1 MSVNNY
7 VNVAINIGGK
17 TQTVKIEKGCLFE
30 NNGGQYVVDEK
41 GVLNIFDKK
50 TGQWKKTGAINMT
63 QYQFNTFKAVANN
76 TKEGDGITLSKND
89 ILSAQDKFKKGQFTK
104 DMSEFLGNSYH
115 IENPKMSTNEK
126 SVQVYV
132 TNGNEGQSA
141 TLKFQI
147 AELDKLKQASSEYQ
161 KEKVST
167 AEKQPTKGRATTV
180 GKEAMNILD
189 PDHDGKFK
197 IDRNNSKSWNLPVQ
211 IDLGGLSNKDEK
223 LLFDKLESLN
233 GQKITPDLIDKITN
247 ILLDVNNPAKGAEIN
262 FDGEAHTSESMLFDF
277 ARFAQY
283 LKPETLTKLLSEQ
296 YIVKIEE
303 NGDSNHSKN
312 LKAMKNLYG
321 RLTPKQKELYY
332 QKILSTDANR
342 HDFDISSWQSDGKAL
357 ADYIFEKPVSTQNF
371 NRIKT
376 LVIAMNKPNGV
387 AGTKDECKELINT
400 LKAQG
405 KITQAQ
411 AIELFKAGNI
421 KS

>member
-1 MSVNNY
+1 
-7 VNVAINIGGK
+7 
-17 TQTVKIEKGCLFE
+17 
-30 NNGGQYVVDEK
+30 
-41 GVLNIFDKK
+41 
-50 TGQWKKTGAINMT
+50 MT

-76 TKEGDGITLSKND
+76 TKEGEGITLSKND
-89 ILSAQDKFKKGQFTK
+89 ILRAQDKFKKGQFTE
-104 DMSEFLGNSYH
+104 DMSEFLVNGYH
-115 IENPKMSTNEK
+115 IEKPEMSTK
-126 SVQVYV
+126 DKYIKAHV

-147 AELDKLKQASSEYQ
+147 AELDNLKQASTEYQ
-161 KEKVST
+161 KEKNATTSD
-167 AEKQPTKGRATTV
+167 KQPTKGRASTV
-180 GKEAMNILD
+180 GKEALDKLD

-197 IDRNNSKSWNLPVQ
+197 IDRNDFKSWKLPVP
-211 IDLGGLSNKDEK
+211 IELGGLSDKDEK

-247 ILLDVNNPAKGAEIN
+247 ILLDINNPAKGVEIN
-262 FDGEAHTSESMLFDF
+262 FDGEGYTTESMLFDF

-283 LKPETLTKLLSEQ
+283 LKPETITKLLSEKN
-296 YIVKIEE
+296 IVNIEG
-303 NGDSNHSKN
+303 NGDPNHSKN

-321 RLTPKQKELYY
+321 RLTPAQKDIYY
-332 QKILSTDANR
+332 RQILTENANTGGVP
-342 HDFDISSWQSDGKAL
+342 FSYQSDGKAL
-357 ADYIFEKPVSTQNF
+357 ADYIFEKPVSSQNF

-411 AIELFKAGNI
+411 ANELFKAGNI
-421 KS
+421 KH